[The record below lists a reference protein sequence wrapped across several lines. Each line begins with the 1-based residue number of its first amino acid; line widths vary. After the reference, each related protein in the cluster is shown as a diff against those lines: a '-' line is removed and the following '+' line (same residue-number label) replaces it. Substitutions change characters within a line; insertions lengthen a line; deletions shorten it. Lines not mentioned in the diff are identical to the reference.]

1 MQERA
6 QTTLELT
13 AALILLM
20 LLLAGATKI
29 FMWLSGRMVHRQVL
43 YEASRVH
50 AADCSTWNG
59 TITNLSDPNQ
69 IKGVEE
75 PDESTYPALNV
86 FK

>member
-6 QTTLELT
+6 QATLELT

-29 FMWLSGRMVHRQVL
+29 FMWLTGRMVHRQVL
-43 YEASRVH
+43 YEASRVN
-50 AADCSTWNG
+50 AANLSTWNQSVDL
-59 TITNLSDPNQ
+59 TDQEQT
-69 IKGVEE
+69 KGVQE
-75 PDESTYPALNV
+75 PNESTYPALNI

>member
-6 QTTLELT
+6 QATLELT

-29 FMWLSGRMVHRQVL
+29 FVWLSGRMVHRQVL

-50 AADCSTWNG
+50 AANLSTWNVSV
-59 TITNLSDPNQ
+59 NLADPTSTQ
-69 IKGVEE
+69 GVEE

>member
-6 QTTLELT
+6 QATLELT

-43 YEASRVH
+43 YENSRVS
-50 AADCSTWNG
+50 AADLSTWG
-59 TITNLSDPNQ
+59 VPVTNLSDPSQ
-69 IKGVEE
+69 TRGVGE